1 MNKPINFSRE
11 HPLFKKPNERTY
23 EGTGVY
29 FEDSIYFLWWE
40 FLRRNKEYKKC
51 CETGG
56 KGQLNDLYKDFGD
69 VFNVNFKTWW
79 TKDNHGTYLFGNPL
93 KPEFKIITEKKEIIS
108 SDEVMYL
115 QIPMKWPKIKIQKK
129 FKSFLEDNHQGIQG
143 VNTKLV
149 ETSRYTPNPYYQIEP
164 LKKYLRLIDYK
175 KDNPDLT
182 LFEIGLELGINS
194 NGPYG
199 TTTEIKG
206 NITRQTSNMLKL
218 CQNIIDGTSLGKF
231 PVTKKCDVRNT

>member
-11 HPLFKKPNERTY
+11 HPLFEKPNERTY

-29 FEDSIYFLWWE
+29 FEDSIYYLWWE

-56 KGQLNDLYKDFGD
+56 KGQLKELYKDFGD
-69 VFNVNFKTWW
+69 VFNVKFKTWW
-79 TKDNHGTYLFGNPL
+79 TKDNRGTYLFGNPL

-129 FKSFLEDNHQGIQG
+129 FKEFLESNHQGLQG

-149 ETSRYTPNPYYQIEP
+149 ETSRYTTNTHYQMDV
-164 LKKYLRLIDYK
+164 LQKYLRLIEYK
-175 KDNPDLT
+175 KNNPNLT
-182 LFEIGLELGINS
+182 LYEIGCEFGVKS

-199 TTTEIKG
+199 TMKEIKG
-206 NITRQTSNMLKL
+206 SITRQTKAMLVI
-218 CQNIIDGTSLGKF
+218 CENIINGTSLGKF
-231 PVTKKCDVRNT
+231 PVTKKCDVKT